1 MSMVDTEITPALQ
14 DAIEAIVLQELGRFG
29 IAQVEAVDREDQDG
43 DPIIEVRVHYS
54 DAGAEPDPKVAS
66 QTITKLNDRLF
77 ELKERRFA
85 YISHVVPEPARRPRL
100 RL

>member
-1 MSMVDTEITPALQ
+1 MFDTEITPALR
-14 DAIEAIVLQELGRFG
+14 DAIEAVVRHELGRFG
-29 IAQVEAVDREDQDG
+29 VAQVEAIDRKDQDG

-54 DAGAEPDPKVAS
+54 DADAEPDPKVAS

-85 YISHVVPEPARRPRL
+85 YLSHLMPEPAPRPRL
-100 RL
+100 RP